1 MKTEHLSKAYNY
13 MFSGLGIPDWMTLD
27 SGTGTAVGIA
37 IGLLILSAVVAVW
50 LRSCRKRQHRAS
62 QAAAGGS
69 TIGGQPG
76 FRSMFHL
83 LNVCFA
89 LKSDILNG
97 DLQR

>member
-1 MKTEHLSKAYNY
+1 MEAGYLNNAQNCI
-13 MFSGLGIPDWMTLD
+13 FSGLGIPDWMTLD

-50 LRSCRKRQHRAS
+50 LRSCRKHQHRAS

-76 FRSMFHL
+76 FRSMSQW
-83 LNVCFA
+83 LNVCFS
-89 LKSDILNG
+89 LDINSLNA
-97 DLQR
+97 DLQ